1 MPQNIE
7 DIIMPEKRRSI
18 RDIPIPEGRRS
29 TYTPPPPPSF
39 SPPAPP
45 REFRPPTPVTVSK
58 NLDTYSSTSENKK
71 PPKVAR
77 KGVWIASVIALLV
90 LVFAL
95 LSLFNSSTLS
105 YVPKSA
111 PLLFNADM
119 YTAEKTGD
127 GKLFYNIIKLSKDKG
142 LDVAASGEKQV
153 SRKAS
158 GTIVVYNNAS
168 TETQR
173 LVENTRFETT
183 EGLVYRI
190 SSAIVIP
197 GKKTVSGVVQ
207 PGSIEV
213 SVYADQAGD
222 NYNIGLSDFTLP
234 GLAGTNRFTTIYARS
249 KTTMSGGFVGMEK
262 LVSAADETETRV
274 ALEVALRN
282 ELMSEA
288 RAQVPED
295 FILIPSLSSMTFE
308 DLPQT
313 NSSAEGN
320 ATINMRSNLVGV
332 MFKKGDLS
340 TYLAQ
345 KKTQIAQD
353 ELVDIVDLDSLNF
366 SYINDAPTDLSSSE
380 KIDFSVTGEVVAI
393 WRTDTVALKADLLGK
408 NKRDIPTILNNY
420 PNIVSA
426 TATIRPFWKS
436 TFPSDAE
443 NISIKQMSVK

>member
-1 MPQNIE
+1 
-7 DIIMPEKRRSI
+7 MPEKRRSI

-29 TYTPPPPPSF
+29 TYTPTPPPSF
-39 SPPAPP
+39 SPPTPQ
-45 REFRPPTPVTVSK
+45 RDYRPPATVPN
-58 NLDTYSSTSENKK
+58 NLDTYSENKK
-71 PPKVAR
+71 PPRVAR
-77 KGVWIASVIALLV
+77 KGVWVASVLALLV
-90 LVFAL
+90 LAFAL
-95 LSLFNSSTLS
+95 ISLFNSSTLS
-105 YVPKSA
+105 YIPKST
-111 PLLFNADM
+111 PLLFDRDM

-142 LDVAASGEKQV
+142 MDVVASGDKQV

-168 TETQR
+168 VETQR
-173 LVENTRFETT
+173 LVENTRFETPD
-183 EGLVYRI
+183 GLVYRI
-190 SSAIVIP
+190 QSAIVIP
-197 GKKTVSGVVQ
+197 GKKTISGLVQ
-207 PGSIEV
+207 PGSIEAT
-213 SVYADQAGD
+213 VYADQAGEK
-222 NYNIGLSDFTLP
+222 YNTGLSDFTLP

-262 LVSAADETETRV
+262 SVSAADETETKS

-313 NSSAEGN
+313 NSSTEGN
-320 ATINMRSNLVGV
+320 ATLNMRSNLVGV

-340 TYLAQ
+340 TYMAI
-345 KKTQIAQD
+345 KKTQIAKD
-353 ELVDIVDLDSLNF
+353 ELVDIVGLDSLTF
-366 SYINDAPTDLSSSE
+366 SYVNGAPTDLSSTE
-380 KIDFSVTGEVVAI
+380 KIDFSVTGDAVAV
-393 WRTDTVALKADLLGK
+393 WRIDEVALRADLLGK

-436 TFPSDAE
+436 TFPYSVD